1 MLLNPLFRGQVA
13 IIALDRA
20 EKKVYPQI
28 CRFNVSMTL
37 TATNRYLWVI
47 SLGEGTGNTTPLT
60 FNRLITDL
68 ERGRLQGFPDIIT
81 KAAIEAKVNCVQL
94 FGNSMSV
101 PMIGLMICLAWS
113 GYREF

>member
-1 MLLNPLFRGQVA
+1 MLDTRFRGQVA

-28 CRFNVSMTL
+28 CRVNVSMTL
-37 TATNRYLWVI
+37 TATKRYVRVI
-47 SLGEGTGNTTPLT
+47 SLGEGTGNTRPLT
-60 FNRLITDL
+60 FNRLITFL

-81 KAAIEAKVNCVQL
+81 KAAIEANVDCVQL

>member
-1 MLLNPLFRGQVA
+1 MLNTQFKGQVA

-37 TATNRYLWVI
+37 TASNRYLWVI

-60 FNRLITDL
+60 FNRLITFF

-81 KAAIEAKVNCVQL
+81 KAAIAANVNCVQL